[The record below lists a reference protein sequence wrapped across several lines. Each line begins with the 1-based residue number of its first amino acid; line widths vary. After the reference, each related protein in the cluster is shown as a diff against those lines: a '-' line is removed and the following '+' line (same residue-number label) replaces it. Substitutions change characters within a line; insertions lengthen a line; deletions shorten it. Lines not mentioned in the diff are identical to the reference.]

1 MTKIAFLGLGSMG
14 APMAMRLR
22 SAGHDLS
29 VWNRSPAKAAP
40 LQAGG
45 ARVATSPADAARD
58 AEAVFTMLADPASLD
73 AVLFGT
79 GGTGGAAGAM
89 RAGSVWIDCSTTG
102 PDAFRDLAARLPV
115 GLTAIDAPVLGSV
128 PQATDGSLQIFV
140 GATPEVLTRWS
151 SLLGALGR
159 PISAGP
165 MGAGAALKL
174 VANST
179 LGALMTA
186 LGEALALA
194 DAFQLD
200 TKAVLDVL
208 ENSPIGITT
217 RAKRELVESGAYP
230 ARFRLALA
238 AKDMR
243 LVNAAAATRHVDLR
257 VARAAHDWLEAAA
270 AAKLGDLDYSA
281 VIAHIRGRAAH

>member
-45 ARVATSPADAARD
+45 VRVAASPADAARD
-58 AEAVFTMLADPASLD
+58 ADAVFTMLADPASLD

-79 GGTGGAAGAM
+79 GGAAVAM
-89 RAGSVWIDCSTTG
+89 RTGSVWIDCSTTG
-102 PDAFRDLAARLPV
+102 PDAFRDLAARLPAGV
-115 GLTAIDAPVLGSV
+115 TAIDAPVLGSV

-140 GATPEVLTRWS
+140 GAAPEVLARWS

-243 LVNAAAATRHVDLR
+243 LVNAAAATRHVDLP

-281 VIAHIRGRAAH
+281 VIAHIRGRPAH